1 MTMSERLDQLA
12 EQGEGEIS
20 LGPEESQDLEA
31 FQATVSFLRDYE
43 KQGYLIIVRPPHK
56 ESRTGHRYIDRVRV
70 RLTDRG
76 VQCARIRA
84 EATMKKNP
92 EEKNERAVF

>member
-20 LGPEESQDLEA
+20 LGPEEGQDLEA
-31 FQATVSFLRDYE
+31 FQATVSFLRDY
-43 KQGYLIIVRPPHK
+43 KRQGYLIIVREHK
-56 ESRTGHRYIDRVRV
+56 ESRTAHRYIDRIRV

-76 VQCARIRA
+76 VRWRKELAQNR
-84 EATMKKNP
+84 P
-92 EEKNERAVF
+92 